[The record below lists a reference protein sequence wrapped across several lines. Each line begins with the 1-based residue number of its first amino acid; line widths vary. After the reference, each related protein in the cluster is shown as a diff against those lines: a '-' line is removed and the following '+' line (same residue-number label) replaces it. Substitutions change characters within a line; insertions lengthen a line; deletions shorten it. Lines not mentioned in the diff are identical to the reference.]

1 MKKIALILVAVF
13 GFTFYGFGQF
23 QFGAGASLVLD
34 GSFFGVQGK
43 ALYDVNETF
52 KGSGSFSY
60 FFEND
65 QVNLWAI
72 DLDVHYKL
80 MTIGENIHLNPFA
93 GLQIANT
100 SVDVLGISGS
110 STDIGINIG
119 ASFIIPAGESLEIYA
134 EPKFVIEGVSSL
146 VLTAGVLF

>member
-1 MKKIALILVAVF
+1 MKKIALILIAVF

-34 GSFFGVQGK
+34 GSSFGVQGK
-43 ALYDVNETF
+43 ALYDVNETL

-65 QVNLWAI
+65 NVSLWAI

-80 MTIGENIHLNPFA
+80 MTIGEDIYLNPFA
-93 GLQIANT
+93 GLQIA
-100 SVDVLGISGS
+100 SFGFDAPGVS
-110 STDIGINIG
+110 SNTDIGINLG

-146 VLTAGVLF
+146 VITAGVLF